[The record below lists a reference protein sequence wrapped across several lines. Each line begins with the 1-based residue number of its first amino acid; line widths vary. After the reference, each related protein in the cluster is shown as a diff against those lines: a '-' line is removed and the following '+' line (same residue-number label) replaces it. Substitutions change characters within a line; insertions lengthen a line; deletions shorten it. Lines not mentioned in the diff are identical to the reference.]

1 VRWRIVPTNRLERST
16 NGGKTWDAVTLPPSI
31 TPTGITAPSANT
43 AVVTASDGRQFSTD
57 DQGKTWNLVQP

>member
-1 VRWRIVPTNRLERST
+1 VAKKRANWAERANSSST
-16 NGGKTWDAVTLPPSI
+16 AAGR
-31 TPTGITAPSANT
+31 PTGITAPSANT